1 MNPVTGLSLGRIV
14 IGAAS
19 VANPTM
25 VTKAFGLDVEANPQT
40 TFMTRLFGAR
50 EIALGAATLVASGR
64 GRTGLVLL
72 GVGVDG
78 ADAYAGY
85 IGPKADGIDP
95 KAGMLMTGVAG
106 GAVLS
111 GLLGLLARGGS
122 QAAKAT
128 KATTRA
134 SKRASKRA
142 AKKAAKKAS
151 KKAVTK

>member
-1 MNPVTGLSLGRIV
+1 MNPVTGLSLGRSV

-50 EIALGAATLVASGR
+50 EIALGVATLVASGR

-85 IGPKADGIDP
+85 VGPKADGIDP

-128 KATTRA
+128 KATTKA
-134 SKRASKRA
+134 S
-142 AKKAAKKAS
+142 KKAAKKAS
-151 KKAVTK
+151 KKAGKK